1 MPRTAS
7 ATVLPPARKS
17 SGLPVEGLRGAASA
31 LAAWRA
37 RRGVALD
44 ITALPGMA
52 ILSSKVTSLKPVLL
66 FKITL
71 PLKLKTGYLV
81 KPNSRDRLMVPKL

>member
-7 ATVLPPARKS
+7 ATVLPPARKT
-17 SGLPVEGLRGAASA
+17 SGLPTEGLRGAASA

-44 ITALPGMA
+44 ITALPGLA
-52 ILSSKVTSLKPVLL
+52 LLSSKVTPLIRSCLL
-66 FKITL
+66 CTAAKAEDIEF
-71 PLKLKTGYLV
+71 GWA
-81 KPNSRDRLMVPKL
+81 

>member
-1 MPRTAS
+1 MTEGLLQGWGLTPVPRTAS
-7 ATVLPPARKS
+7 ATVLPPTRKS
-17 SGLPVEGLRGAASA
+17 SGTPITEGLRGAASA

-52 ILSSKVTSLKPVLL
+52 VLTAKVITHQMMRALL
-66 FKITL
+66 LHSTAAR
-71 PLKLKTGYLV
+71 LKT
-81 KPNSRDRLMVPKL
+81 

>member
-1 MPRTAS
+1 MARTSS
-7 ATVLPPARKS
+7 ATVLPPTRKS
-17 SGLPVEGLRGAASA
+17 SGTPTAEGLRGAASA

-52 ILSSKVTSLKPVLL
+52 VLSAKVITHQATPALL
-66 FKITL
+66 PDSNAAGFEFDN
-71 PLKLKTGYLV
+71 
-81 KPNSRDRLMVPKL
+81 NSIRPEQPEWL